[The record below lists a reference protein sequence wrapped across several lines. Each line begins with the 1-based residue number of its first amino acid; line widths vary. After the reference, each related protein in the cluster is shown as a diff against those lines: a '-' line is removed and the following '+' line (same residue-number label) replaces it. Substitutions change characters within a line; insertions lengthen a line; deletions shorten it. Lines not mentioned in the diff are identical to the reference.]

1 MQSAT
6 LQIHATIVSTES
18 RHRPHKMWQRKLTF
32 LVPSSMPKERQK
44 TQSSDATI
52 LNTEMTDHQKES
64 VYTRLDFAAGMLA
77 CFVLL
82 FAIYAPLYKEA
93 ILQPKLF
100 FDFDP
105 HMYLAQIWLETG
117 KLPGGHYLFHI
128 LAGTGAKIFGNL
140 RVSTFVVVMA
150 SELLTA
156 AILYTYIFHC
166 TRKVFIASMVATSI
180 MLAGPLCLFAFKD
193 GLFHFGGY
201 LNPNILHSPT
211 MSVLKPVA
219 LLLFILTDL
228 SRENNNG
235 IHIVVLV
242 FLIIVSAFAKPSYI
256 FIMLPAIVVLYAAG
270 YRAIGLKNILILCAA
285 CIMILLWMYAS
296 VYITQHIDHFNDPSG
311 NSAYNESVKISLVP
325 YKFSFGHMWQPSYT
339 IVIMKNLLSLV
350 FPLYVLIMYRDDCK
364 KDFHFV
370 YACALFVFAWLSYA
384 FLYESNHPQHGN
396 FGWSSYTAVF
406 LLFLEAFKILVSR
419 FSKDARSYCG
429 AALLALHVIFGIGYC
444 LKVSMGW
451 GYV

>member
-1 MQSAT
+1 
-6 LQIHATIVSTES
+6 
-18 RHRPHKMWQRKLTF
+18 
-32 LVPSSMPKERQK
+32 
-44 TQSSDATI
+44 
-52 LNTEMTDHQKES
+52 MTDQQKES

-77 CFVLL
+77 SIILL
-82 FAIYAPLYKEA
+82 FAIYTPTYKEA
-93 ILQPKLF
+93 ILEPKSF

-105 HMYLAQIWLETG
+105 HMYLAQIWIETG
-117 KLPGGHYLFHI
+117 KLPTHYLFHL

-140 RVSTFVVVMA
+140 RISTFAVTMA

-156 AILYTYIFHC
+156 VIIYSYIFRC
-166 TRKVFIASMVATSI
+166 TRKVSIAFIAATGI
-180 MLAGPLCLFAFKD
+180 MLAGPLCLFAPKD

-211 MSVLKPVA
+211 MSVLKPIA

-228 SRENNNG
+228 SRKIPNG
-235 IHIVVLV
+235 IYTLSLV
-242 FLIIVSAFAKPSYI
+242 FLIIISALAKPSYI

-270 YRAIGLKNILILCAA
+270 YREIGLKNLLILCAA
-285 CIMILLWMYAS
+285 CVLALLWMYVS
-296 VYITQHIDHFNDPSG
+296 VYITQRIDHFNDPTG

-325 YKFSFGHMWQPSYT
+325 YKFSFGYIWGKSY
-339 IVIMKNLLSLV
+339 IAVILKNVLSLV
-350 FPLYVLIMYRDDCK
+350 FPLYVLIMYRSDCK

-370 YACALFVFAWLSYA
+370 YACTLFIFAWLSYA

-396 FGWSSYTAVF
+396 FGWSSYSAVF
-406 LLFLEAFKILVSR
+406 LLFLTSFKIFVQK